1 MIELAKKY
9 GRYGYRRIWALL
21 KIEGFHV
28 NVKRIYRIWRQEGL
42 KVPSKQPKK
51 ARLWLNDGSCIR
63 LRPEYRDHV
72 WSYDFVED
80 KTNDGRKFRMF
91 NVIDEYTRECL
102 AIKVKRKLNS
112 KDVLMVLSK
121 LFIQRGVPD
130 HVRSDNGAEFI
141 AKILRK
147 WFADTK
153 VKTLYIA
160 PGSPWENGYCESFNG
175 KLQDEL
181 LKREVFYTLKE
192 AEVLIER
199 WRKDYNTIRP
209 HSSLGYKPPAPET
222 LTINERS
229 IDFKFVS

>member
-21 KIEGFHV
+21 KIEGFQV

-42 KVPSKQPKK
+42 KVPAKQPKK

-63 LRPEYRDHV
+63 LRPLHRDHV

-121 LFIQRGVPD
+121 LFIHRGVPEY
-130 HVRSDNGAEFI
+130 VRSDN
-141 AKILRK
+141 
-147 WFADTK
+147 
-153 VKTLYIA
+153 
-160 PGSPWENGYCESFNG
+160 
-175 KLQDEL
+175 
-181 LKREVFYTLKE
+181 
-192 AEVLIER
+192 VL
-199 WRKDYNTIRP
+199 T
-209 HSSLGYKPPAPET
+209 H
-222 LTINERS
+222 
-229 IDFKFVS
+229 